1 MMNFKVFY
9 DKMSTRSEFM
19 KKILYLIGALILA
32 FLLAF
37 TITLDFINISKK
49 ETFKENDFQITLT
62 NDFKANDLA
71 GATAYFESNKAIV
84 VAKKEDLKDL
94 KDLGIKRVSSLE
106 DYAKVILRAND
117 SDYTL
122 QKKGNIIYY
131 EYESKVEDNLFYYF
145 VTVAKSD
152 DAFWVISFA
161 SHESNKNIYKPEF
174 IKWAKSI
181 KV

>member
-1 MMNFKVFY
+1 
-9 DKMSTRSEFM
+9 M
-19 KKILYLIGALILA
+19 KKILYLVGALIIA

-49 ETFKENDFQITLT
+49 ETFKENGFQITLT

-122 QKKGNIIYY
+122 QKGNIIYY

>member
-1 MMNFKVFY
+1 
-9 DKMSTRSEFM
+9 MSIRSEFM
-19 KKILYLIGALILA
+19 KKILYLIGALFVA

-37 TITLDFINISKK
+37 TITLDFINVSKK
-49 ETFKENDFQITLT
+49 ETFRENGLEITLT
-62 NDFKANDLA
+62 SDFKVSELMN
-71 GATAYFESNKAIV
+71 ATAYFESNNAIV
-84 VAKKEDLKDL
+84 VARKESLEDLKELDID
-94 KDLGIKRVSSLE
+94 KNSSLE

-122 QKKGNIIYY
+122 QKNGNLLYY
-131 EYESKVEDNLFYYF
+131 EYESTVEDNLFYYF

-152 DAFWVISFA
+152 DSFWVINFA
-161 SHESNKNIYKPEF
+161 SPKSEKSMYKPEF